1 MGSSRVPGLLYTA
14 AAVTAVAA
22 LAARGARRPESHRE
36 RRESGPQHHERRAS
50 VTFPTCAARSHQ
62 RAPARVH
69 ASEPTAEV
77 EAHIEAARTFNH
89 SSALLALSV
98 LADSAMEHYRGSFD
112 NPAMFTPLVS
122 ASLSLAAG
130 LHGGADRRGQTHRA
144 RHAIYLAAAATGI
157 AGTGF
162 HFYNVMKR
170 PGGWSW
176 NNLFHAAPLGA
187 PSALLLSGA
196 LGAVAERLRDEPADD
211 PQLLGMPAGQALGL
225 LVAAGLVGTV
235 GEAAL
240 LHFRGA
246 FQHRAMYAPVSIP
259 PITAALLAHAALSA
273 PRERWYTR
281 LWLRIT
287 TVLGF
292 VGAGFHARGI
302 ARRQGG
308 WRNWSQ
314 NLFDGPPLPAPP
326 SFSALALAGLA
337 ALRLRETEK

>member
-1 MGSSRVPGLLYTA
+1 MSSSSLPGLLYTA
-14 AAVTAVAA
+14 AAVAAVAT

-36 RRESGPQHHERRAS
+36 LRRTGPRHHQRRAF
-50 VTFPTCAARSHQ
+50 VTS
-62 RAPARVH
+62 PARVH
-69 ASEPTAEV
+69 TRKPAAEV
-77 EAHIEAARTFNH
+77 EAHVEAARTFNH

-112 NPAMFTPLVS
+112 NPAMFAPLVS

-130 LHGGADRRGQTHRA
+130 LHGGADRRGRTHRA
-144 RHAIYLAAAATGI
+144 RHAIYLSAAATGI

-162 HFYNVMKR
+162 HVYNVMKR

-187 PSALLLSGA
+187 PIALLLSGA
-196 LGAVAERLRDEPADD
+196 FGAVAERLRDEPADD
-211 PQLLGMPAGQALGL
+211 PRLLGMPAGQALGL

-259 PITAALLAHAALSA
+259 PVTAALLVHAALAA

-281 LWLRIT
+281 LWLRVT
-287 TVLGF
+287 SALGF
-292 VGAGFHARGI
+292 VGAGLHARGI

>member
-1 MGSSRVPGLLYTA
+1 MNSSRVPGLLYTA
-14 AAVTAVAA
+14 AAVAAVAA
-22 LAARGARRPESHRE
+22 LAVRGAGRPEPSGGP
-36 RRESGPQHHERRAS
+36 RRTGPSGRVSPALKAS
-50 VTFPTCAARSHQ
+50 PGSAGVNLQ
-62 RAPARVH
+62 RAPGRVH
-69 ASEPTAEV
+69 TPERIGELQ
-77 EAHIEAARTFNH
+77 AHVEAARTFNH

-112 NPAMFTPLVS
+112 NPAMYTPLVS

-162 HFYNVMKR
+162 HFYNVTKR

-187 PSALLLSGA
+187 PIALLLSGA
-196 LGAVAERLRDEPADD
+196 LGAVAEQLRDEPAED
-211 PQLLGMPAGQALGL
+211 PRLFGMPAGQALAL

-259 PITAALLAHAALSA
+259 PVTAALLAHAALA
-273 PRERWYTR
+273 LPRERWYTR
-281 LWLRIT
+281 LWLRVT
-287 TVLGF
+287 TALGF

-314 NLFDGPPLPAPP
+314 NLFAGPPLPAPP

>member
-1 MGSSRVPGLLYTA
+1 MSWRPVLGLCAAAAGA
-14 AAVTAVAA
+14 AAVTA
-22 LAARGARRPESHRE
+22 LAASNASKASGAARTLRTSSARGGATRALGAR
-36 RRESGPQHHERRAS
+36 
-50 VTFPTCAARSHQ
+50 TT
-62 RAPARVH
+62 H
-69 ASEPTAEV
+69 AHV
-77 EAHIEAARTFNH
+77 EAARRFNE

-112 NPAMFTPLVS
+112 NPAMWTPLVV
-122 ASLSLAAG
+122 ASLSLGAG
-130 LHGGADRRGQTHRA
+130 LHGSGDREKRAHRV
-144 RHAIYLAAAATGI
+144 RHAIYYGAAATGV

-162 HFYNVMKR
+162 HVYNVTKR

-176 NNLFHAAPLGA
+176 NNLFHAAPVGA
-187 PSALLLSGA
+187 PLALLLSGA
-196 LGAVAERLRDEPADD
+196 LGAVAERLRDEPAHE
-211 PQLLGMPAGQALGL
+211 PRLLGMPAGRALGL
-225 LVAAGLVGTV
+225 LVAAGLIGTV

-259 PITAALLAHAALSA
+259 PAAAALLAHAALAA

-281 LWLRIT
+281 LWLRVT
-287 TVLGF
+287 AL
-292 VGAGFHARGI
+292 VGVAGMGFHARGI

-337 ALRLRETEK
+337 ALELRETET

>member
-1 MGSSRVPGLLYTA
+1 MSSSSVPGLLYTA
-14 AAVTAVAA
+14 AAVAA
-22 LAARGARRPESHRE
+22 IATLAARGARGPESHRGL
-36 RRESGPQHHERRAS
+36 RRTGPRHHQRRAF
-50 VTFPTCAARSHQ
+50 VTS
-62 RAPARVH
+62 PARVH
-69 ASEPTAEV
+69 TSKPAAEV
-77 EAHIEAARTFNH
+77 QAHVEAARTFNH

-112 NPAMFTPLVS
+112 NPAMFAPLVS

-130 LHGGADRRGQTHRA
+130 LHGGADRRGRTHRA
-144 RHAIYLAAAATGI
+144 RHAIYLSAAATGI

-162 HFYNVMKR
+162 HIYNVMKR

-187 PSALLLSGA
+187 PIALLLSGA
-196 LGAVAERLRDEPADD
+196 FGAVAERLRDEPADD
-211 PQLLGMPAGQALGL
+211 PRLLGMPAGQALGL

-259 PITAALLAHAALSA
+259 PVTAALLAHAALAA
-273 PRERWYTR
+273 PRERWHTR

-287 TVLGF
+287 SALGF

-337 ALRLRETEK
+337 ALRLRETER

>member
-1 MGSSRVPGLLYTA
+1 MSASRVPGLFYTA
-14 AAVTAVAA
+14 AAVAAIAA
-22 LAARGARRPESHRE
+22 LAARGAGQPESHRE
-36 RRESGPQHHERRAS
+36 ARGSGPHGRMPRAS
-50 VTFPTCAARSHQ
+50 STSPAWSDRSVR
-62 RAPARVH
+62 RAPAHAR
-69 ASEPTAEV
+69 ASESSAEV
-77 EAHIEAARTFNH
+77 EAHVEAARTINH
-89 SSALLALSV
+89 SSALLALAV

-112 NPAMFTPLVS
+112 NPAMFAPLVS

-130 LHGGADRRGQTHRA
+130 LHGGADRRGHTHRA
-144 RHAIYLAAAATGI
+144 RHAIYLSAAATGI

-162 HFYNVMKR
+162 HLYNVMKR

-176 NNLFHAAPLGA
+176 NNLFHAAPIGA
-187 PSALLLSGA
+187 PLALLLSGA
-196 LGAVAERLRDEPADD
+196 LGAVAERLRGEPAGT
-211 PQLLGMPAGQALGL
+211 PRLLGMPAGQALGL

-259 PITAALLAHAALSA
+259 PVSAALLAHAALSA
-273 PRERWYTR
+273 PRERWHTR

-287 TVLGF
+287 TALGF
-292 VGAGFHARGI
+292 VGAAFHARGV